1 LLLIAASASPI
12 GTDVLWVSYGV
23 FGVLIMAGFAA
34 IGAAW
39 LAIQAFRRRRWLRLG
54 SAAVLPVAAAVV
66 ALAPMNFVRNCDEL
80 GDVLRFKLL
89 RHSYESRV
97 ASLPRTAEPRLAV
110 FDRRGMPWAFKAI
123 VYDET
128 DEVTHPV
135 GHHSPA
141 WVAHATQLELSC
153 GFSVRPLG
161 HHFYAGYFSC

>member
-1 LLLIAASASPI
+1 
-12 GTDVLWVSYGV
+12 
-23 FGVLIMAGFAA
+23 MAGFAA
-34 IGAAW
+34 IAAAW
-39 LAIQAFRRRRWLRLG
+39 VAIQAFRRRLWLRLG
-54 SAAVLPVAAAVV
+54 SAAVLPLAAAIV
-66 ALAPMNFVRNCDEL
+66 AVAPVNFIRNCDEL
-80 GDVLRFKLL
+80 GDVVRFKLL

-97 ASLPRTAEPRLAV
+97 ASLPGATHPKLAV

-161 HHFYAGYFSC
+161 NHFYVGYFNC